1 MIALFRNDYVYAFVI
16 GFLVAG
22 VPMAAS
28 TGMFA

>member
-1 MIALFRNDYVYAFVI
+1 MIALFRTDYVRAFVV

-28 TGMFA
+28 SGLFS

>member
-1 MIALFRNDYVYAFVI
+1 MIALFRTDYVRAFVI

-28 TGMFA
+28 AGLFS